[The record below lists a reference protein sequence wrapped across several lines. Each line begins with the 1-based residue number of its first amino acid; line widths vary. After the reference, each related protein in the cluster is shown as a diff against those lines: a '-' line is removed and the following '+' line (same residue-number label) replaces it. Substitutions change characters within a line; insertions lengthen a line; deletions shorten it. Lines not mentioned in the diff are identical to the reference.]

1 VIRLNIKRLSSW
13 LATGSW
19 MLSSVCGQI
28 RPNFTGTWEFV
39 AVEREGRRITFSS
52 PGNPLTKETHIF
64 AHQEPN
70 LKIKMLLEHSS
81 GLTTEEVQ
89 YTTDG
94 KRGPV
99 GVIRRASGVEN
110 TVDGSA
116 HWEGDRLV
124 YEQEVHDAAKGT
136 VFHVIRSLKLEKNGT
151 LMVADQVNWLEPGGS
166 KYISKWFWEK
176 KSKAP

>member
-1 VIRLNIKRLSSW
+1 LNFKRLSSW
-13 LATGSW
+13 LAVGS
-19 MLSSVCGQI
+19 LILGSVCGQT
-28 RPNFTGTWEFV
+28 RPNFTGAWEFV
-39 AVEREGRRITFSS
+39 GVEKEGRRITFST
-52 PGNPLTKETHIF
+52 PGNTLTKETHIF

-81 GLTTEEVQ
+81 GLTTLELQ
-89 YTTDG
+89 FTTDG

-99 GVIRRASGVEN
+99 GVRRASGVEN

-124 YEQEVHDAAKGT
+124 YEQGVHDAAKGT
-136 VFHVIRSLKLEKNGT
+136 VLHIIRSLRLEKRGT
-151 LMVADQVNWLEPGGS
+151 LMVADQVNWLEPGGP

-176 KSKAP
+176 KPQAP